1 MPAYAMYVETG
12 FDYQRLYQPG
22 QKRTA
27 AGECSCMDAALAA
40 RPKKDWNYSVPC
52 SGMIGYYNITDY
64 DYYLVRGYA
73 VVLAC
78 GIGTYGSEGF
88 ELCGTD
94 LERDS
99 HKCVVEWLSGERAAY
114 TDKTHNIAVKA
125 DWCSGSVAMTGC
137 SYGGTLPYEV
147 ATTGVKGL
155 KTIIPYAGIA
165 SWYDYTNSQGVPTR
179 FDVNYA
185 DSLAVFNCGGTFL
198 DNDWTVPNEDYG
210 AWLWQI
216 AQDQDATNGDY
227 APIWAASDYSDDY
240 QNIAC
245 SALIVHGLNDF
256 NVTTRQADLMMR
268 AFQKAGRT
276 AKLVL
281 HQDGHQ
287 VLDSKL
293 LNGELWQELVN
304 KWLSHYLYDV
314 ENGIENMPP
323 LLVQSNLDGEFRSFD
338 AWGSFPRREMT
349 VYADSYTTAVT
360 TEGLAAYATQY
371 LEGESP
377 ELIGLKG
384 QELYYATLDQPYAGA
399 YILDIPEGTTI
410 LGVPEVHVKLSTPV
424 TDKDGLMITAVLV
437 DYRKDG
443 TPFKAY
449 MTKDRLG
456 ETLPVRTIGSFEPGG
471 GLEEGD
477 ILQFVQSSTHS
488 KCLSFGWTDLCNP
501 GLGFDS
507 SEYAK
512 STDLQA
518 GRAYDYTFYM
528 MPTAYT
534 VAPGHALQ
542 LIITAWDPYRA
553 FLDEDYTLDPTL
565 PTQYSNFNYSFI
577 IDNASLTFTV
587 PVAQG

>member
-1 MPAYAMYVETG
+1 
-12 FDYQRLYQPG
+12 
-22 QKRTA
+22 
-27 AGECSCMDAALAA
+27 
-40 RPKKDWNYSVPC
+40 
-52 SGMIGYYNITDY
+52 
-64 DYYLVRGYA
+64 
-73 VVLAC
+73 
-78 GIGTYGSEGF
+78 
-88 ELCGTD
+88 
-94 LERDS
+94 
-99 HKCVVEWLSGERAAY
+99 
-114 TDKTHNIAVKA
+114 
-125 DWCSGSVAMTGC
+125 
-137 SYGGTLPYEV
+137 
-147 ATTGVKGL
+147 
-155 KTIIPYAGIA
+155 
-165 SWYDYTNSQGVPTR
+165 
-179 FDVNYA
+179 
-185 DSLAVFNCGGTFL
+185 
-198 DNDWTVPNEDYG
+198 
-210 AWLWQI
+210 
-216 AQDQDATNGDY
+216 
-227 APIWAASDYSDDY
+227 
-240 QNIAC
+240 
-245 SALIVHGLNDF
+245 
-256 NVTTRQADLMMR
+256 
-268 AFQKAGRT
+268 
-276 AKLVL
+276 
-281 HQDGHQ
+281 
-287 VLDSKL
+287 
-293 LNGELWQELVN
+293 
-304 KWLSHYLYDV
+304 
-314 ENGIENMPP
+314 MPP

-360 TEGLAAYATQY
+360 TEGLAAYATQF

-399 YILDIPEGTTI
+399 YLVDIPEGTTI

-471 GLEEGD
+471 GLEECD

-565 PTQYSNFNYSFI
+565 PTQYSDFNYSFI